1 VEKHK
6 ELPMVNKTSTN
17 YEDSRESYN
26 LKPTPVDIDFSTMIA
41 NNLDNNPDPKTMAM
55 AELKECS
62 LRLDSIKGCNP
73 RRNNHAQ

>member
-1 VEKHK
+1 
-6 ELPMVNKTSTN
+6 
-17 YEDSRESYN
+17 
-26 LKPTPVDIDFSTMIA
+26 MIA